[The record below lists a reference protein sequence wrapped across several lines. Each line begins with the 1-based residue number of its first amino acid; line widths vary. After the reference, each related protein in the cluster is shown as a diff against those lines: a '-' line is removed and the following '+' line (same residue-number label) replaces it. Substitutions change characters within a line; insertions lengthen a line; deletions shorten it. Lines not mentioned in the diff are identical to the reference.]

1 MGKKI
6 SRFRST
12 KNAKSKMLQRT
23 EESARNTSG
32 GNKWRDY
39 ISEDFTGKKWRV
51 AEGEHILDI
60 IPYLSGDH
68 DPKVDAETPTYF
80 LDLWVHQRVGVT
92 EDAYICPASNYKGQR
107 CPICEHV
114 AKMKASGNFDDDE
127 IRQFTPKRRVM
138 YNIVCYDTDAEE
150 AKGVQVWEA
159 SYHLTENEL
168 VELAR
173 NRRGAGYL
181 AFSDPDE
188 GKSLSFIRKG
198 KGVGTRYKGWQFEDR
213 VAPIEDEILDQA
225 YTLDDII
232 HIPSYEELEEAFAPT
247 APEIEAGNSM
257 GDDVPLG
264 MGGVEEE
271 EEVKPRRSRAP
282 LSNSHKKEE
291 SVEEESVEEEKPTV
305 RSTRRRR

>member
-1 MGKKI
+1 MSKKI

-12 KNAKSKMLQRT
+12 KNAKSKMLKRT
-23 EESARNTSG
+23 EESAKNTSG
-32 GNKWRDY
+32 NNKWRDY

-60 IPYLSGDH
+60 IPYLAGDN
-68 DPKVDAETPTYF
+68 DPKTDSGTPTYF

-92 EDAYICPASNYKGQR
+92 EDAYICPVSNYKGQR

-138 YNIVCYDTDAEE
+138 YNIVCYDNDAEE
-150 AKGVQVWEA
+150 QKGVQVWEA

-168 VELAR
+168 VDLAR

-181 AFSDPDE
+181 PFADPDD

-198 KGVGTRYKGWQFEDR
+198 KGVATRYKGWQFEDR
-213 VAPIEDEILDQA
+213 TEPIDDDTLDAA
-225 YTLDDII
+225 YTLDEIV
-232 HIPSYEELEEAFAPT
+232 HMPSYEELEEAFLPT
-247 APEIEAGNSM
+247 APEIEGKHDM

-264 MGGVEEE
+264 MGSEEEEEEKPKRTRTPITNDKEEE
-271 EEVKPRRSRAP
+271 EEVK
-282 LSNSHKKEE
+282 E
-291 SVEEESVEEEKPTV
+291 V
-305 RSTRRRR
+305 RSTRRRRLKK